1 MGAERASMKLSAA
14 VVVLAVITIVSNAL
28 PAVNEDA
35 VVPETFEEASRR
47 EQDSFDAQMNLMKQF
62 FTGGKTNQVE
72 LTELQANSAIKVA
85 PLPSPVPPSSVKHAK
100 TKKEEAQAAAAA
112 MKTQKA
118 NKKMRHLQEEAA
130 KANAKQAAD
139 IAAAS
144 AASAAK
150 LAAANKMTQA
160 AEDKMVAMQAMYA
173 SQQKALAAATGA
185 AKEAAAKQAVTNK
198 AEIAQ
203 LRVQITKQKK

>member
-112 MKTQKA
+112 MKTQEDKWSA
-118 NKKMRHLQEEAA
+118 EEA
-130 KANAKQAAD
+130 D
-139 IAAAS
+139 Y
-144 AASAAK
+144 AAK
-150 LAAANKMTQA
+150 
-160 AEDKMVAMQAMYA
+160 
-173 SQQKALAAATGA
+173 
-185 AKEAAAKQAVTNK
+185 
-198 AEIAQ
+198 
-203 LRVQITKQKK
+203 